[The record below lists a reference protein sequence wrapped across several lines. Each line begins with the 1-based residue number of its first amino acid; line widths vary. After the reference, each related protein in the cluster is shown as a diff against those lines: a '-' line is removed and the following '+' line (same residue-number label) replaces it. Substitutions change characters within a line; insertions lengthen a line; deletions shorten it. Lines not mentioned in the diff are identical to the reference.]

1 MYDSS
6 ERKIMEYMEKYSELQ
21 GRTFPYSE
29 EEIRQYIAEVRLQIT
44 DSNGTLGDQ
53 EALQKIENY
62 VFSCPKAETCSPHH
76 NLHLVERLFYSLR
89 KEMDLLQPYMED
101 RTISEIMVNGKDCV
115 FAERNG
121 KLERLPVEFD
131 STEDLE
137 ELIRRIAA
145 RVHREINE
153 LNPIVDARLSDGSR
167 VNAVYKNIALNGPIL
182 TIRKFPERIMTME
195 DLVEK
200 KTITKE
206 AAEYLRILVGAGY
219 NCFICGGTSSGK
231 TTMLNVLAQ
240 FIPEGERVVV
250 IEDSAELQIRQV
262 ENIVRLECRNANVQG
277 KGEVDMAQLVKAS
290 LRMRPDR
297 IIIGEVRGKEVMDM
311 IQALNT
317 GHSGSLSTGHAN
329 SIEGMLKRLE
339 AMFLQAVDVPVEAI
353 RNQITEAIDIM
364 IHVSR
369 MQDGSRKVMEIAELS
384 EIENNVIRTNPLFQ
398 YVTEKEGL
406 SGRLQFLGN
415 RLRHQEKLAVSGYSL
430 PLLDSCDKGGE
441 P

>member
-1 MYDSS
+1 MYDNR
-6 ERKIMEYMEKYSELQ
+6 ERKKMESMEKYSEAYEQ
-21 GRTFPYSE
+21 KFPYSE
-29 EEIRQYIAEVRLQIT
+29 EEIKQYMMDVRLQIT
-44 DSNGTLGDQ
+44 DSEGTLDDQ
-53 EALQKIENY
+53 EALKKIENY
-62 VFSCPKAETCSPHH
+62 VFSCPKAETCSHRH
-76 NLHLVERLFYSLR
+76 NIRLIERLFYSLR
-89 KEMDLLQPYMED
+89 KEMDILQPYIED
-101 RTISEIMVNGKDCV
+101 KSISEIMVNGKDHV

-121 KLERLPVEFD
+121 KLERLPVAFD

-182 TIRKFPERIMTME
+182 TIRKFPEKIMSME

-200 KTITKE
+200 ETITKE
-206 AAEYLRILVGAGY
+206 AAAYLKVLVKAGY

-240 FIPEGERVVV
+240 FVPSGERVVV

-297 IIIGEVRGKEVMDM
+297 ILIGEVRGKEVMDM

-339 AMFLQAVDVPVEAI
+339 AMFLQAVEVPVDAI

-384 EIENNVIRTNPLFQ
+384 GLEDGVITTNPLFQ
-398 YVTEKEGL
+398 YRTEEDGITGIL
-406 SGRLQFLGN
+406 RGTGNTLQ
-415 RLRHQEKLAVSGYSL
+415 HQEKLMISGHHLPQVYSWKEGQT
-430 PLLDSCDKGGE
+430 S
-441 P
+441 

>member
-1 MYDSS
+1 MVH
-6 ERKIMEYMEKYSELQ
+6 MEKYSELHQ
-21 GRTFPYSE
+21 PVSPYSE
-29 EEIRQYIAEVRLQIT
+29 AEIRQYMAEVRLEIT
-44 DSNGTLGDQ
+44 DSEGTLDDRN
-53 EALQKIENY
+53 ALQKIENY
-62 VFSCPKAETCSPHH
+62 VFSLPKADACSHH
-76 NLHLVERLFYSLR
+76 DNIRLVERLFYSLR
-89 KEMDLLQPYMED
+89 KEMDILQPYIED
-101 RTISEIMVNGKDCV
+101 KSISEIMVNGKDHV

-121 KLERLPVEFD
+121 KLERLPVIFD

-182 TIRKFPERIMTME
+182 TIRKFPENIMSME

-200 KTITKE
+200 ETITEE
-206 AAEYLRILVGAGY
+206 AAEYLKVLVEAGY

-240 FIPEGERVVV
+240 FVPAGERVVV

-297 IIIGEVRGKEVMDM
+297 ILIGEVRGKEVMDM

-339 AMFLQAVDVPVEAI
+339 AMFLQAVDVPVDAI
-353 RNQITEAIDIM
+353 RSQITEAIDIM

-369 MQDGSRKVMEIAELS
+369 MQDGSRKVMEIAELDGIRNGV
-384 EIENNVIRTNPLFQ
+384 IETNPLFR
-398 YVTEKEGL
+398 YVTDQDGIT
-406 SGRLQFLGN
+406 GRLEYLGN
-415 RLRHQEKLAVSGYSL
+415 ELHHQEKLLISGHSL
-430 PLLDSCDKGGE
+430 PQRDTCEKGTVS
-441 P
+441 

>member
-1 MYDSS
+1 MYDNR
-6 ERKIMEYMEKYSELQ
+6 ERKKMESMEKYSEAYGQ
-21 GRTFPYSE
+21 KFPYSE
-29 EEIRQYIAEVRLQIT
+29 EEIKQYMMDVRLQIT
-44 DSNGTLGDQ
+44 DSEGTLDDQ
-53 EALQKIENY
+53 EALKKIENY
-62 VFSCPKAETCSPHH
+62 VFSCPKAETCSHRH
-76 NLHLVERLFYSLR
+76 NIRLIERLFYSLR
-89 KEMDLLQPYMED
+89 KEMDILQPYIED
-101 RTISEIMVNGKDCV
+101 KSISEIMVNGKDHV

-121 KLERLPVEFD
+121 KLERLPVAFD

-182 TIRKFPERIMTME
+182 TIRKFPEKVMSME

-200 KTITKE
+200 ETITKE
-206 AAEYLRILVGAGY
+206 AAAYLKVLVKAGY

-240 FIPEGERVVV
+240 FVPSGERVVV

-297 IIIGEVRGKEVMDM
+297 ILIGEVRGKEVMDM

-339 AMFLQAVDVPVEAI
+339 AMFLQAVEVPVDAI

-384 EIENNVIRTNPLFQ
+384 GLEDGVITTNPLFQ
-398 YVTEKEGL
+398 YRTEEDGITGIL
-406 SGRLQFLGN
+406 RGTGNTLQ
-415 RLRHQEKLAVSGYSL
+415 HQEKLMISGHHLPQVYSWKEGQT
-430 PLLDSCDKGGE
+430 S
-441 P
+441 

>member
-1 MYDSS
+1 MYDNR
-6 ERKIMEYMEKYSELQ
+6 ERKKMESMEKYSEAYGQ
-21 GRTFPYSE
+21 KFPYSE
-29 EEIRQYIAEVRLQIT
+29 EEIKQYMMDVRLQIT
-44 DSNGTLGDQ
+44 DSEGTLDDQ
-53 EALQKIENY
+53 EALKKIENY
-62 VFSCPKAETCSPHH
+62 VFSCPKAETCSHHH
-76 NLHLVERLFYSLR
+76 NIHLIERLFYSLR
-89 KEMDLLQPYMED
+89 KEMDILQPYIED
-101 RTISEIMVNGKDCV
+101 KSISEIMVNGKDHV

-121 KLERLPVEFD
+121 KLERLPIAFD

-182 TIRKFPERIMTME
+182 TIRKFPEKIMSME

-200 KTITKE
+200 ETITKE
-206 AAEYLRILVGAGY
+206 AAAYLKVLVKAGY

-240 FIPEGERVVV
+240 FVPSGERVVV

-297 IIIGEVRGKEVMDM
+297 ILIGEVRGKEVMDM
-311 IQALNT
+311 IQAMNT
-317 GHSGSLSTGHAN
+317 GHDGSLSTGHGN
-329 SIEGMLKRLE
+329 SISGMLRRLE
-339 AMFLQAVDVPVEAI
+339 SMFLQAADFPIDAI
-353 RNQITEAIDIM
+353 RAQIAEGIDLI
-364 IHVSR
+364 IHLGRLS
-369 MQDGSRKVMEIAELS
+369 DGSRKVLEIAEIDGVS
-384 EIENNVIRTNPLFQ
+384 QGEIQINMLFRYRPSKGLIRTTNHLIH
-398 YVTEKEGL
+398 TEKLELRGIAAY
-406 SGRLQFLGN
+406 GN
-415 RLRHQEKLAVSGYSL
+415 
-430 PLLDSCDKGGE
+430 
-441 P
+441 

>member
-1 MYDSS
+1 MYDDR
-6 ERKIMEYMEKYSELQ
+6 ERKKMESMEKYSEAYGQ
-21 GRTFPYSE
+21 KFPYSE
-29 EEIRQYIAEVRLQIT
+29 EEIKQYMMDVRLQIT
-44 DSNGTLGDQ
+44 DSEGTLDDQ
-53 EALQKIENY
+53 EALKKIENY
-62 VFSCPKAETCSPHH
+62 VFSCPKAETCSHRH
-76 NLHLVERLFYSLR
+76 NIRLIERLFYSLR
-89 KEMDLLQPYMED
+89 KEMDILQPYIED
-101 RTISEIMVNGKDCV
+101 KSISEIMVNGKDHV

-121 KLERLPVEFD
+121 KLERLPVAFD

-182 TIRKFPERIMTME
+182 TIRKFPEKVMSME

-200 KTITKE
+200 ETITKE
-206 AAEYLRILVGAGY
+206 AAAYLKVLVKAGY

-240 FIPEGERVVV
+240 FVPSGERVVV

-297 IIIGEVRGKEVMDM
+297 ILIGEVRGKEVMDM
-311 IQALNT
+311 IQALICT
-317 GHSGSLSTGHAN
+317 
-329 SIEGMLKRLE
+329 I
-339 AMFLQAVDVPVEAI
+339 
-353 RNQITEAIDIM
+353 
-364 IHVSR
+364 
-369 MQDGSRKVMEIAELS
+369 
-384 EIENNVIRTNPLFQ
+384 
-398 YVTEKEGL
+398 
-406 SGRLQFLGN
+406 
-415 RLRHQEKLAVSGYSL
+415 
-430 PLLDSCDKGGE
+430 
-441 P
+441 

>member
-1 MYDSS
+1 MYDNR
-6 ERKIMEYMEKYSELQ
+6 ERKKMERMEKYSKVYGQ
-21 GRTFPYSE
+21 KFPYSE
-29 EEIRQYIAEVRLQIT
+29 EEIKQYMMDVRLQIT
-44 DSNGTLGDQ
+44 DSEGTLDDQ
-53 EALQKIENY
+53 EALKKIENY
-62 VFSCPKAETCSPHH
+62 VFSCPKAETCSHRH
-76 NLHLVERLFYSLR
+76 NIRLIERLFYSLR
-89 KEMDLLQPYMED
+89 KEMDILQPYIED
-101 RTISEIMVNGKDCV
+101 KSISEIMVNGKDHV

-121 KLERLPVEFD
+121 KLERLPVAFD

-182 TIRKFPERIMTME
+182 TIRKFPEKIMSME

-200 KTITKE
+200 ETITKE
-206 AAEYLRILVGAGY
+206 AAAYLKVLVKAGY

-240 FIPEGERVVV
+240 FVPSGERVVV

-297 IIIGEVRGKEVMDM
+297 ILIGEVRGKEVMDM

-339 AMFLQAVDVPVEAI
+339 AMFLQAVKVPVDAI

-384 EIENNVIRTNPLFQ
+384 GLEDGVITTNPLFQ
-398 YVTEKEGL
+398 YRTEEDGITGIL
-406 SGRLQFLGN
+406 RGTGNTLQ
-415 RLRHQEKLAVSGYSL
+415 HQEKLMISGHHLPQVYSWKEGQT
-430 PLLDSCDKGGE
+430 S
-441 P
+441 

>member
-1 MYDSS
+1 MV
-6 ERKIMEYMEKYSELQ
+6 YMEKYSELHQ
-21 GRTFPYSE
+21 PVSPYSE
-29 EEIRQYIAEVRLQIT
+29 AEIRQYMAEVRLEIT
-44 DSNGTLGDQ
+44 DSEGTLDDRN
-53 EALQKIENY
+53 ALQKIENY
-62 VFSCPKAETCSPHH
+62 VFSLPKADACSHH
-76 NLHLVERLFYSLR
+76 DNIRLVERLFYSLR
-89 KEMDLLQPYMED
+89 KEMDILQPYIED
-101 RTISEIMVNGKDCV
+101 KSISEIMVNGKDHV

-121 KLERLPVEFD
+121 KLERLPVIFD

-182 TIRKFPERIMTME
+182 TIRKFPENIMSME

-200 KTITKE
+200 ETITEE
-206 AAEYLRILVGAGY
+206 AAEYLKVLVEAGY

-240 FIPEGERVVV
+240 FVPAGERVVV

-297 IIIGEVRGKEVMDM
+297 ILIGEVRGKEVMDM

-339 AMFLQAVDVPVEAI
+339 AMFLQAVDVPVDAI
-353 RNQITEAIDIM
+353 RSQITEAIDIM

-369 MQDGSRKVMEIAELS
+369 MQDGSRKVMEIAELDGIRNGV
-384 EIENNVIRTNPLFQ
+384 IETNPLFR
-398 YVTEKEGL
+398 YVTDQDGIT
-406 SGRLQFLGN
+406 GRLEHLGN
-415 RLRHQEKLAVSGYSL
+415 ELHHQEKLLISGHSL
-430 PLLDSCDKGGE
+430 PQRDTCEKGTVS
-441 P
+441 

>member
-1 MYDSS
+1 MYDDR
-6 ERKIMEYMEKYSELQ
+6 ERKKMERMEKYSEAYGQ
-21 GRTFPYSE
+21 KFPYSE
-29 EEIRQYIAEVRLQIT
+29 EEIKQYMMDVRLQIT
-44 DSNGTLGDQ
+44 DSEGTLDDQ
-53 EALQKIENY
+53 EALKKIENY
-62 VFSCPKAETCSPHH
+62 VFSCPKAETCSHRH
-76 NLHLVERLFYSLR
+76 NIRLIERLFYSLR
-89 KEMDLLQPYMED
+89 KEMDILQPYIED
-101 RTISEIMVNGKDCV
+101 KSISEIMVNGKDHV

-121 KLERLPVEFD
+121 KLERLPVAFD

-182 TIRKFPERIMTME
+182 TIRKFPEKIMSME

-200 KTITKE
+200 ETITKE
-206 AAEYLRILVGAGY
+206 AAAYLKVLVKAGY

-240 FIPEGERVVV
+240 FVPSGERVVV

-297 IIIGEVRGKEVMDM
+297 ILIGEVRGKEVMDM

-339 AMFLQAVDVPVEAI
+339 AMFLQAVEVPVDAI

-384 EIENNVIRTNPLFQ
+384 GLEDGVITTNPLFQ
-398 YVTEKEGL
+398 YRTEEDGITGIL
-406 SGRLQFLGN
+406 RGTGNTLQ
-415 RLRHQEKLAVSGYSL
+415 HQEKLMISGHHLPQVYSWKEGQT
-430 PLLDSCDKGGE
+430 S
-441 P
+441 

>member
-1 MYDSS
+1 MYDDR
-6 ERKIMEYMEKYSELQ
+6 ERKKMERMEKYSKAYEQ
-21 GRTFPYSE
+21 KFPYSE
-29 EEIRQYIAEVRLQIT
+29 EEIKQYMMDVRLQIT
-44 DSNGTLGDQ
+44 DSEGTLDDQ
-53 EALQKIENY
+53 EALKKIENY
-62 VFSCPKAETCSPHH
+62 VFSCPKAETCSHRH
-76 NLHLVERLFYSLR
+76 NIRLIERLFYSLR
-89 KEMDLLQPYMED
+89 KEMDILQPYIED
-101 RTISEIMVNGKDCV
+101 KSISEIMVNGKDHV

-121 KLERLPVEFD
+121 KLERLPVAFD

-182 TIRKFPERIMTME
+182 TIRKFPEKVMSME

-200 KTITKE
+200 ETITKE
-206 AAEYLRILVGAGY
+206 AAAYLKVLVKAGY

-240 FIPEGERVVV
+240 FVPSGERVVV

-297 IIIGEVRGKEVMDM
+297 ILIGEVRGKEVMDM

-339 AMFLQAVDVPVEAI
+339 AMFLQAVEVPVDAI

-384 EIENNVIRTNPLFQ
+384 GLEDGVITTNPLFQ
-398 YVTEKEGL
+398 YRTEEDGITGIL
-406 SGRLQFLGN
+406 RGTGNTLQ
-415 RLRHQEKLAVSGYSL
+415 HQEKLMISGHHLPQVYSWKEGQT
-430 PLLDSCDKGGE
+430 S
-441 P
+441 

>member
-1 MYDSS
+1 MVH
-6 ERKIMEYMEKYSELQ
+6 MEKYSESHQ
-21 GRTFPYSE
+21 PVSPYSE
-29 EEIRQYIAEVRLQIT
+29 AEIRQYMAEVRLEIT
-44 DSNGTLGDQ
+44 DSEGTLDDRN
-53 EALQKIENY
+53 ALQKIENY
-62 VFSCPKAETCSPHH
+62 VFSLPKADACSHH
-76 NLHLVERLFYSLR
+76 DNIRLVERLFYSLR
-89 KEMDLLQPYMED
+89 KEMDILQPYIED
-101 RTISEIMVNGKDCV
+101 KSISEIMVNGKDHV

-121 KLERLPVEFD
+121 KLERLPVIFD

-182 TIRKFPERIMTME
+182 TIRKFPENIMSME

-200 KTITKE
+200 ETITEE
-206 AAEYLRILVGAGY
+206 AAEYLKVLVEAGY

-240 FIPEGERVVV
+240 FVPAGERVVV

-297 IIIGEVRGKEVMDM
+297 ILIGEVRGKEVMDM

-339 AMFLQAVDVPVEAI
+339 AMFLQAVDVPVDAI
-353 RNQITEAIDIM
+353 RSQITEAIDIM

-369 MQDGSRKVMEIAELS
+369 MQDGSRKVMEIAELDGIRNGV
-384 EIENNVIRTNPLFQ
+384 IETNPLFR
-398 YVTEKEGL
+398 YVTDQDGIT
-406 SGRLQFLGN
+406 GRLEYLGN
-415 RLRHQEKLAVSGYSL
+415 ELHHQEKLLISGHSL
-430 PLLDSCDKGGE
+430 PQRDTCEKGTVS
-441 P
+441 